1 LEIIIVAMAAA
12 GAFKKISGVRG
23 AMVWGIYPHIPQ
35 DG

>member
-1 LEIIIVAMAAA
+1 LEIITIAMAIA
-12 GAFKKISGVRG
+12 GVFKKILGVRG